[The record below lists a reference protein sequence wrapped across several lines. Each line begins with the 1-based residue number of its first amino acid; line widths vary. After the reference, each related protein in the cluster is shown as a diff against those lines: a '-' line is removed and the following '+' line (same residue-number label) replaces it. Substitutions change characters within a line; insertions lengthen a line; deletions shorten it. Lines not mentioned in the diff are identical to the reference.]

1 MPTAYPVRQL
11 VHWQAVRITAKC
23 RTYRMHYLL
32 THLMHLLF
40 QLGLLHCRSVVD
52 TGHAMHQLRHALHS
66 LAHPLS
72 LLRSEVAARHWYGHT
87 ARLQGHALHH
97 VGHLLVVL
105 AHAGSSR
112 THGCRGKHAQ
122 TKNRRRHRN
131 CRYLAHVDAPL
142 ITSLVLRQSPNRL
155 TGLSCFEL

>member
-1 MPTAYPVRQL
+1 MPTAYPGRQL
-11 VHWQAVRITAKC
+11 VHWQVVRITAKC

-72 LLRSEVAARHWYGHT
+72 LLRSEIAARHWYGHT

-97 VGHLLVVL
+97 VGHHLLVL
-105 AHAGSSR
+105 AHAGPPRNAAVGCPLTDAAVNMPKQR
-112 THGCRGKHAQ
+112 TGAAIE
-122 TKNRRRHRN
+122 TAVI
-131 CRYLAHVDAPL
+131 LLMSMLP
-142 ITSLVLRQSPNRL
+142 
-155 TGLSCFEL
+155 